1 MILRIA
7 ERIEDPEVDEDE
19 LQEWRECCLR
29 CTAIIEMQKTV
40 EDRYWRSINLR
51 EATVADFCD
60 DGWGSG
66 LGFCSDS
73 LPKACEWRDKYHHYF
88 DKGPVL
94 PGIIYY

>member
-1 MILRIA
+1 MDAIA
-7 ERIEDPEVDEDE
+7 IPPTKKMDGRAPRGNENMEVKF
-19 LQEWRECCLR
+19 
-29 CTAIIEMQKTV
+29 EM
-40 EDRYWRSINLR
+40 S
-51 EATVADFCD
+51 CD

-88 DKGPVL
+88 DKEPVL